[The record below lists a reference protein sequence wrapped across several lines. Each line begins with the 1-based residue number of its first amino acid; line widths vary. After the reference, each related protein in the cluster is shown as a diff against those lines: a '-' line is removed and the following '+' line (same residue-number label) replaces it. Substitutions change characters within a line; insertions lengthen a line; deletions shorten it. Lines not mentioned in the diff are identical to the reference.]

1 MPPPPPT
8 MPITNPYFTTSQ
20 PPQPYPPQP
29 YTSRNRNNRNNGNR
43 GRGRNNMTAQGPRN
57 NPPHP
62 VKRYNNWWYCFSCGF
77 DTPHEGT
84 SCTRQATG
92 HLAHLTREQKIAD
105 MHLPIE
111 QQRYRNASHAGH
123 HKRIL
128 PSQAAANGYHYT
140 PTPTSSNTPSPPITD
155 DDDITIIT
163 SNCSSC
169 PRQPS
174 STDTISTNHSNPST
188 STFSCASHA
197 NSINITLGTDEAIA
211 DSGATAHFLLPSVT
225 ISNKRKATH
234 PLNITLPDGEVIQS
248 THEGNL
254 NLPGLGDA
262 ATLAHVVPGLAHSSL
277 LSIKQLCDNGCH
289 VLFTKQD
296 CKDYR
301 KAELMLVG
309 KRHPATGLWVVPTN
323 SHPISTKPPS
333 AFASHAAH
341 NAYQTTSKAKLIQFL
356 HQCAFSPPPST
367 WIKAINNNQFATW
380 PGLTADAVRRY
391 LPDSTATAKGHMK
404 KTPAGVRSTRTTPT
418 PTIHRPPSTC
428 PPSPPPNYEDLFPPQ
443 EPNTINHIFCWA
455 ALADQIDGTT
465 YTDLTGRFPTM
476 SLENKQYIFVA
487 YDYTTNAIIVR
498 AITDRESSTIVKA
511 FDDIFTY
518 LAAKG
523 FKPQFNVLDNEASHA
538 ITEYLR
544 QQNIK
549 WQFVPPNEHR
559 VNAAEQAIQTFK
571 NHLIAGLCSTDR
583 DFPSQLWDKL
593 LQQAQDSLNMLRTS
607 RIDPTK
613 SAYEILEGPHD
624 FNRNPWAPPGCRAI
638 LHKPATTRTSW
649 GPRGTDA
656 WYISPAMHH
665 YRSYEFYVPE
675 TRSYCISA
683 SAKFFPSYCD
693 LPTESPLEAAARTA
707 AELLIELR
715 QQRDPQDPTQL
726 SRHQRA
732 IKIINDIYQLNS
744 QQAPRVN
751 TQTAP
756 PPRVE
761 PTLSSNPTAP
771 RILGTTSRLHTR
783 VTQRNTP
790 GLTTVPTPPRRSP
803 RLNPNIPNTSVE
815 TAPTPPSQLPSPEPT
830 GTTPVA
836 PP

>member
-1 MPPPPPT
+1 
-8 MPITNPYFTTSQ
+8 
-20 PPQPYPPQP
+20 
-29 YTSRNRNNRNNGNR
+29 
-43 GRGRNNMTAQGPRN
+43 
-57 NPPHP
+57 
-62 VKRYNNWWYCFSCGF
+62 
-77 DTPHEGT
+77 
-84 SCTRQATG
+84 
-92 HLAHLTREQKIAD
+92 
-105 MHLPIE
+105 
-111 QQRYRNASHAGH
+111 
-123 HKRIL
+123 
-128 PSQAAANGYHYT
+128 
-140 PTPTSSNTPSPPITD
+140 
-155 DDDITIIT
+155 
-163 SNCSSC
+163 
-169 PRQPS
+169 PS
-174 STDTISTNHSNPST
+174 STDTISTNQSNPST

-211 DSGATAHFLLPSVT
+211 DSGATAHFLLPNVT

-248 THEGNL
+248 THVGNL

-296 CKDYR
+296 CKVYR

-323 SHPISTKPPS
+323 SHPISTKPTSSFP
-333 AFASHAAH
+333 SHAAH

-367 WIKAINNNQFATW
+367 W
-380 PGLTADAVRRY
+380 
-391 LPDSTATAKGHMK
+391 M
-404 KTPAGVRSTRTTPT
+404 
-418 PTIHRPPSTC
+418 PPSTS

-498 AITDRESSTIVKA
+498 AITDRESSTIIKA

-523 FKPQFNVLDNEASHA
+523 FQPQFNVLDNEASHA
-538 ITEYLR
+538 ITQYLC

-559 VNAAEQAIQTFK
+559 VNAAERAIQTFK

-593 LQQAQDSLNMLRTS
+593 LPQAQDSLNMLRTS

-638 LHKPATTRTSW
+638 LHEPATTRTSW

-656 WYISPAMHH
+656 WYIGPAMHH
-665 YRSYEFYVPE
+665 YRSYEFYVPD
-675 TRSYCISA
+675 TRSYHISA

-715 QQRDPQDPTQL
+715 QQHDPQDPTQP

-744 QQAPRVN
+744 QQALRVN

-756 PPRVE
+756 PPRAG
-761 PTLSSNPTAP
+761 PTLSSNPTTP
-771 RILGTTSRLHTR
+771 RILRTTPRLHTR
-783 VTQRNTP
+783 VTQHNTP
-790 GLTTVPTPPRRSP
+790 GLTTVPTPPQRSP
-803 RLNPNIPNTSVE
+803 RLNPNIPNTSVK
-815 TAPTPPSQLPSPEPT
+815 TAPTPPSQLPSPKLT
-830 GTTPVA
+830 RNTPVA
-836 PP
+836 PPRPVQPHPPTPGDNDHHVSSSPTPTFTDKDDDSVVIPVSSIPMNKHPLVHVQVPHFISQDALHAFACHASTTSTSNLFSPNGANQLPYHISNILLTQSSTPLPEKPLVSMKSSLMIPFSGTRGQPLSGKSSVPWPKETTKLVQLAPTLFSSWTTRIS